1 MSEQKL
7 DLIQFTAYIP
17 AEPRTGPSQIVRCKG
32 RDADLRS
39 GRPYYVPDC
48 LFAYAIPEHA
58 ARTTDA
64 AKDLSTIDRS
74 RTEPAK
80 QLHVHPIGHRD
91 GANMTALAN
100 KVHDGPM
107 FLSLLQVF
115 DSQTGGLV
123 SPQSASQEKS
133 QQGTVTFAFHSCLV
147 RTLPQRTGL
156 LIGQPVSHPHAIL
169 LQTLH
174 TPNPGSQ
181 IGAEQT
187 AICGLVGQPPNG
199 TQPKV
204 YGPGS

>member
-1 MSEQKL
+1 MGFFSALQDMSRKKQDYGMPYSIVMLLRSPFAMSEEVLSRAASK
-7 DLIQFTAYIP
+7 AY
-17 AEPRTGPSQIVRCKG
+17 RV
-32 RDADLRS
+32 
-39 GRPYYVPDC
+39 PY
-48 LFAYAIPEHA
+48 
-58 ARTTDA
+58 
-64 AKDLSTIDRS
+64 
-74 RTEPAK
+74 
-80 QLHVHPIGHRD
+80 D
-91 GANMTALAN
+91 G
-100 KVHDGPM
+100 
-107 FLSLLQVF
+107 FSLLQVF

-133 QQGTVTFAFHSCLV
+133 QQGTITFAFHPCVV

-199 TQPKV
+199 T
-204 YGPGS
+204 